1 VRVTP
6 FETYKEYLAL
16 KRHFSNTD
24 YNYFKY
30 NGKVNA
36 NQNSFET
43 RKDKLFF
50 QKLSKHSDVTGF
62 LIANL
67 SKNEKAWI
75 RELAYSDESERLY
88 KDWLKRTQSL
98 TYHVKEQLKYL
109 DKNFDSNFKVAEN
122 KHPKIIQ
129 LYLGN
134 VISLDTFSVLIDLI
148 DCLDYWDKYISDP
161 IWDLLAIKVRKY
173 TPFLKYDKN
182 KMRKIVLD
190 YFNDL

>member
-1 VRVTP
+1 VTP

>member
-1 VRVTP
+1 MRVTP